1 MASLSIDAQHTV
13 FDSGKRSETENIIGR
28 DTPTSVVL
36 GNIVCML
43 EDEFPD
49 HSPEAC
55 GARLL
60 EAFGTSNAPKIWGF
74 REYGNSLLNIN
85 NFLGDASV
93 RRLTRKDAEY
103 YCDKFGLSSVPVSI
117 ERMYFRNIGSVDQVL
132 AAILYFYAQNGYM
145 LAKCAHCQKW
155 FATKTRKEKYCIR
168 TSPCVGTLLSTKQ
181 SSKRITCK
189 LGVQRVRQKCQQKYR
204 RIDNT
209 IGNCAKGG
217 NDIALDFRYLFQKE
231 YFRLKESCST
241 SPTLENLQ
249 AWSKFLDETE
259 EEKAWTHHFSS
270 RQSLPH
276 FLPKTQ
282 YNAVT

>member
-1 MASLSIDAQHTV
+1 MASLSIDAQHTL
-13 FDSGKRSETENIIGR
+13 FDSGKRSETGNIIGWH
-28 DTPTSVVL
+28 TPTSVVL

-43 EDEFPD
+43 EEEFPD

-60 EAFGTSNAPKIWGF
+60 EAFGTSNAPKIWDF
-74 REYGNSLLNIN
+74 REYGDSLLNIN

-93 RRLTRKDAEY
+93 RHLTREYAEY
-103 YCDKFGLSSVPVSI
+103 YCDKFGLSVPTST
-117 ERMYFRNIGSVDQVL
+117 EHMEFRNIGSVDQVL
-132 AAILYFYAQNGYM
+132 AAILYFYARNGYI

-155 FATKTRKEKYCIR
+155 FATKTLKEKYCIR
-168 TSPCVGTLLSTKQ
+168 TSPCVGVLLSTKE

-189 LGVQRVRQKCQQKYR
+189 LGVQRVRQKCQQKYHR
-204 RIDNT
+204 LDNT

-217 NDIALDFRYLFQKE
+217 NDIALNFRNPFSNE
-231 YFRLKESCST
+231 NFRLKELCT
-241 SPTLENLQ
+241 ESPTLENLQ

-259 EEKAWTHHFSS
+259 KEKAWTYRFSS

-276 FLPKTQ
+276 SLPQTQ
-282 YNAVT
+282 